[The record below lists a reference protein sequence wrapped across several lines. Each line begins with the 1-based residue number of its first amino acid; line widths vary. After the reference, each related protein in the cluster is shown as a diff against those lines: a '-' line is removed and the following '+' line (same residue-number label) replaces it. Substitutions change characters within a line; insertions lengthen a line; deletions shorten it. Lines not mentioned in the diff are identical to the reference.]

1 MNEKGSQ
8 EKKAPDKKE
17 HRHGSYMFTTK
28 EYSPQGVMSFILGVI
43 SFLSVV
49 LAIILTFYRRGEALL
64 QYGTVLFV
72 CTLFSMIG
80 LTLGFYARMQRDK
93 YYLFA
98 YLGIIIN
105 LITLIILSMIL
116 YAGAYGL

>member
-1 MNEKGSQ
+1 MNENGSQ
-8 EKKAPDKKE
+8 DKKKTEKE

-28 EYSPQGVMSFILGVI
+28 AYSPQGIMSFILGVI
-43 SFLSVV
+43 SLLSIV

-72 CTLFSMIG
+72 CTLFSMTG
-80 LTLGFYARMQRDK
+80 LALGFYAKMQADK

-105 LITLIILSMIL
+105 LLTLISLSMIL